1 MFHPI
6 FFGTVANGNLTLEKP
21 GEFKQ
26 YVAKLKGE
34 VQLTITRRKK
44 VRTNAENN
52 YYWGV
57 IVAMVAEEM
66 GLIPDEA
73 HDYLKS
79 LFLKMGVEIK
89 GKRYEVTRSTAIL
102 STEEFEAYAEKCR
115 QWASSDLSVYVPLP
129 NEIDWEGHEPTLKDE
144 S

>member
-6 FFGTVANGNLTLEKP
+6 FFGTVVDGKLTLEKP
-21 GEFKQ
+21 DQFKQ
-26 YVAKLKGE
+26 YVAKLKGD

-44 VRTNAENN
+44 LRTNVENN

-89 GKRYEVTRSTAIL
+89 GKRFEVVRSTSLL
-102 STEEFEAYAEKCR
+102 STEEFETYAEKCR
-115 QWASSDLSVYVPLP
+115 QWASAELSVYIPLP
-129 NEIDWEGHEPTLKDE
+129 NEIQYEGK
-144 S
+144 

>member
-6 FFGTVANGNLTLEKP
+6 FFGTVADGNLTLQKP
-21 GEFKQ
+21 GEFNQ
-26 YVAKLKGE
+26 YVAKLKGD
-34 VQLTITRRKK
+34 VQLTIMRRKK

-57 IVAMVAEEM
+57 ILAMVAEEM

-73 HDYLKS
+73 YDYLKS

-102 STEEFEAYAEKCR
+102 STEEFEAYAEKRR
-115 QWASSDLSVYVPLP
+115 QWASAELNVYIPLP
-129 NEIDWEGHEPTLKDE
+129 NEIEYEGHELTLKN
-144 S
+144 

>member
-6 FFGTVANGNLTLEKP
+6 FFGTVVDGKLILSRSS
-21 GEFKQ
+21 EFKQ
-26 YVAKLKGE
+26 YLANLKGE

-44 VRTNAENN
+44 IRSSAENA

-57 IVAMVAEEM
+57 IVPMVAEEM

-79 LFLKMGVEIK
+79 LFLKIGYESK
-89 GKRYEVTRSTAIL
+89 GKRYELARSTAIL

-115 QWASSDLSVYVPLP
+115 QWASAELNVYIPLP
-129 NEIDWEGHEPTLKDE
+129 NEITWEGHELMVKH
-144 S
+144 